1 MYFIYPETCGVR
13 LEDMNRLFN
22 DAGPSEMPT
31 PQTTRGETGSLIRNG
46 SPVSSMDLRRGSP
59 ALYVQGDND
68 SNLDIDPPHVD
79 IRNGRP
85 RYSKK
90 SSGDTAPSI
99 MSRMTGMLRGDR
111 SASGS
116 RDGRY
121 RPVGQQED

>member
-1 MYFIYPETCGVR
+1 
-13 LEDMNRLFN
+13 MNRLFN

-31 PQTTRGETGSLIRNG
+31 PQINRGETGSLIRNG
-46 SPVSSMDLRRGSP
+46 SPIPSMDLHRGSP
-59 ALYVQGDND
+59 APYLSGDND
-68 SNLDIDPPHVD
+68 SNLDVDPPHVD

-90 SSGDTAPSI
+90 GSGDTTPSI
-99 MSRMTGMLRGDR
+99 MSRMTGIFRGDR
-111 SASGS
+111 SASNS